1 MTSNSSKKPTSKKKV
16 KKNPPKSG
24 LQKSPTKGSA
34 SKTKGS
40 GVTPTSGTVR
50 IDHFRVPKP
59 RKGRKGTK
67 YHMYYWFREQISHL
81 PKGKLRKEWEEWL
94 KDPGNGLTW

>member
-1 MTSNSSKKPTSKKKV
+1 MTSNSSKKQISKKKV

-24 LQKSPTKGSA
+24 LQKSQTRESV

-40 GVTPTSGTVR
+40 GVTPTSETVR

-59 RKGRKGTK
+59 RRGRKGTK
-67 YHMYYWFREQISHL
+67 YHKYYWFRDAISRL
-81 PKGKLRKEWEEWL
+81 PKGKLRKQWEEWL
-94 KDPGNGLTW
+94 VDPENGLYW